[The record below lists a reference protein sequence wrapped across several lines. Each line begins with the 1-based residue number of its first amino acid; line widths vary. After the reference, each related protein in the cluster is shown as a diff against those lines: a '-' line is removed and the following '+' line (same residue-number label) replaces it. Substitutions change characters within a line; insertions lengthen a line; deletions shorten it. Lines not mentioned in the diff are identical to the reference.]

1 MDNFSDNLKKH
12 PRRIGIGIGVLVIG
26 VGLLIWFL
34 VKSKDG
40 ASPPTRV
47 PTPSSFP
54 SPTPSSF
61 PSPTPSSFPS
71 PTPSSFPAPTPATTP
86 ATTPSPNGFV
96 PNRYF
101 PYTAPG
107 VKNKFDISSPEEC
120 LQAFSPDIERGEVDI
135 LQYVS
140 KSKICVGLNSLKNL
154 KNGPDTTPALAPNWS
169 SLDLRS
175 LD

>member
-71 PTPSSFPAPTPATTP
+71 PTPATTP

-135 LQYVS
+135 IQYAHTS
-140 KSKICVGLNSLKNL
+140 KLCVGLNSLKNL
-154 KNGPDTTPALAPNWS
+154 KNGPDTTPGAGNWT

>member
-61 PSPTPSSFPS
+61 PSPTPSSFP
-71 PTPSSFPAPTPATTP
+71 ATTP

-135 LQYVS
+135 VQYAHT
-140 KSKICVGLNSLKNL
+140 SKICVGLNSLKNL